1 MFTRLQPQFLF
12 ATNVKMTSAAAQ
24 YREWCNYLFEHGKP
38 GKGTLRNK
46 GGTQQVISKY
56 MFGLP
61 LRFKGRHMLT
71 TESPSILERSK
82 QQIVRLI
89 QDMSW
94 VHKAVLDKKQDCE
107 LLLGRDN
114 ARVTFVN
121 QHEVTVSIMIAS
133 SCTLTEV
140 HTATLL
146 FSVYLY
152 WLLPLKNLSLVE
164 WTITFSLV
172 FTTEEEE
179 AHIRQQML
187 ADAEWCSTERERQD
201 VFVAPKLVRRSW
213 EDEEDEVMVERG
225 IPF

>member
-1 MFTRLQPQFLF
+1 
-12 ATNVKMTSAAAQ
+12 MTSAAQQ
-24 YREWCNYLFEHGKP
+24 YREWCYYLFEHGKP
-38 GKGTLRNK
+38 GNGTVRNK

-71 TESPSILERSK
+71 TESPTILERSK
-82 QQIVRLI
+82 QQVVRLI
-89 QDMSW
+89 QDLSS
-94 VHKAVLDKKQDCE
+94 VHKAVLDNKQNCE

-114 ARVTFVN
+114 AKVTFMN
-121 QHEVTVSIMIAS
+121 QHEVTVSVMIAP

-140 HTATLL
+140 HTATLI

-152 WLLPLKNLSLVE
+152 WLLSKKNLLLVE
-164 WTITFSLV
+164 WTVTFSVV

-179 AHIRQQML
+179 VHIRQQLL
-187 ADAEWCSTERERQD
+187 ADTEWCSTERERQD
-201 VFVAPKLVRRSW
+201 FLEALKTIRHTW
-213 EDEEDEVMVERG
+213 DDEFMIERG

>member
-1 MFTRLQPQFLF
+1 
-12 ATNVKMTSAAAQ
+12 MTSAAAQ
-24 YREWCNYLFEHGKP
+24 YREWCYYLFEYGKP
-38 GKGTLRNK
+38 GNGTVRNK
-46 GGTQQVISKY
+46 GGTQQVIKKY
-56 MFGLP
+56 IFGLP

-71 TESPSILERSK
+71 TESPTILERSK

-89 QDMSW
+89 QDFSS

-114 ARVTFVN
+114 AKVTFMN

-152 WLLPLKNLSLVE
+152 WLLSKKNLLLVE
-164 WTITFSLV
+164 WTITFSVV

-179 AHIRQQML
+179 VHIRQQLL
-187 ADAEWCSTERERQD
+187 ADTEWCSTERERQD
-201 VFVAPKLVRRSW
+201 FLVAPKIVRRTW
-213 EDEEDEVMVERG
+213 DDEVMVERG

>member
-1 MFTRLQPQFLF
+1 
-12 ATNVKMTSAAAQ
+12 MTSAAQQ
-24 YREWCNYLFEHGKP
+24 YREWCYYLFEHGKP
-38 GKGTLRNK
+38 GKGTVRNK
-46 GGTQQVISKY
+46 GGSQQVISKY

-89 QDMSW
+89 QDMSS
-94 VHKAVLDKKQDCE
+94 VHKAVLNKKQDCE

-114 ARVTFVN
+114 ARVTFMN
-121 QHEVTVSIMIAS
+121 QYEVTVSIMIAS

-146 FSVYLY
+146 FSVYLH
-152 WLLPLKNLSLVE
+152 WLLPQKNLSLVQ
-164 WTITFSLV
+164 WTITFSVV

-179 AHIRQQML
+179 VHIRQQLL
-187 ADAEWCSTERERQD
+187 ADTEWCSTERERQD
-201 VFVAPKLVRRSW
+201 FLLHPN
-213 EDEEDEVMVERG
+213 
-225 IPF
+225 

>member
-1 MFTRLQPQFLF
+1 
-12 ATNVKMTSAAAQ
+12 MTSAAAQ
-24 YREWCNYLFEHGKP
+24 YREWCYYLFEHGKW
-38 GKGTLRNK
+38 GNGTVRNK
-46 GGTQQVISKY
+46 GKTKQVIKKY
-56 MFGLP
+56 IFGLP

-71 TESPSILERSK
+71 TESPSILEQSK
-82 QQIVRLI
+82 QQVVRLI
-89 QDMSW
+89 QDLSS
-94 VHKAVLDKKQDCE
+94 VHKAVLDKKQNCE

-114 ARVTFVN
+114 AKVTFMN

-152 WLLPLKNLSLVE
+152 WLLSKKNLLLVE
-164 WTITFSLV
+164 WTITFSVV

-179 AHIRQQML
+179 VHIRQQLL
-187 ADAEWCSTERERQD
+187 ADTEWCSTERERQD
-201 VFVAPKLVRRSW
+201 VFVAPKLVRRTW
-213 EDEEDEVMVERG
+213 DEEVMVERG